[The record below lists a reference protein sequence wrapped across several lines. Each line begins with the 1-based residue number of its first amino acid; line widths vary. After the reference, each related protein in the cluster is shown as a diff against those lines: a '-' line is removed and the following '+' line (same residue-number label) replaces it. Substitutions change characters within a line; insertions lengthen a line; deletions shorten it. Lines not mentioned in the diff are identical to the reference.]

1 MSGAGNASDPLG
13 REAREL
19 NSRAFAALIGWER
32 EWQRPLV
39 DLLRSEHEIGP
50 AVRNAIADLLE
61 EKSPFGMRLK
71 MSGHERSARWWDSIK
86 DRQEWFVFGAEV
98 APYIEK
104 ASNLLE
110 GIENASDALGRSEA
124 YCKKC
129 YYYRRD
135 CQKWMH
141 RAKREGRTYAAMN
154 ENLLSLEFHI
164 ASSDQKTLKP
174 TLLDGQEFDRFF
186 AARLRPLIG
195 IRDVLNFDVPDDLSD
210 GLVSFL
216 YIVQRVPEQTK

>member
-1 MSGAGNASDPLG
+1 MSDTGKASDGLS

-19 NSRAFAALIGWER
+19 NTRAFAALIGWER

-39 DLLRSEHEIGP
+39 DLLRSEHHIGP
-50 AVRNAIADLLE
+50 AVRNALADLLE
-61 EKSPFGMRLK
+61 ARSPFGIQLR

-86 DRQEWFVFGAEV
+86 DRREWFKFGAEV

-110 GIENASDALGRSEA
+110 GIECASDALGQSEA

-135 CQKWMH
+135 CETWMQ

-164 ASSDQKTLKP
+164 ASTDQKTPKP
-174 TLLDGQEFDRFF
+174 EPLEGQEFDRIF
-186 AARLRPLIG
+186 AERLRPLIG
-195 IRDVLNFDVPDDLSD
+195 IGNVLNFDVPDDLSE

-216 YIVQRVPEQTK
+216 YVLERVPEQTK